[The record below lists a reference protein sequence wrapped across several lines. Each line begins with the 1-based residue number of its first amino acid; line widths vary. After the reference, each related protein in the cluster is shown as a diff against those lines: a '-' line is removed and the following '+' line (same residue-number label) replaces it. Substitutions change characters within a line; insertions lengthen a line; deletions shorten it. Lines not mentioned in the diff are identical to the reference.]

1 MDSPVDNSNILDS
14 LEPVNDN
21 VKNSLEQNFWW
32 QISVISFISSFWI
45 NFDTDNSCN
54 KSSFNEKIPKF
65 LQQIFLKEL
74 FKQSSAFLYFKNNII
89 KIKIQN
95 LYIFQEYYIFEA
107 DFGTYYVEISDF
119 QKKWLNASFIS
130 WYPLNEIN
138 EYKKNKD
145 KDKDKE
151 EERIR
156 IQEIIKKLLTEGI
169 NLSDLWWVKD
179 VRVEDLQNIDT
190 LWGVKVWELSLKDF
204 FDKADTEEK
213 LEQVG
218 QALLRIKSILS
229 WNWFDKGI
237 VIVEKII
244 NDKKQ
249 KIKIEELKL
258 HIKKLGNDFQ
268 EVIWGKDNWN
278 NNYFNYLISFQVQ
291 IKELKKTR
299 SQISIIDNE
308 LDKNISELLDKVNV
322 EIINFRIRN
331 TDSIIVNIDEK
342 IKEVEIF
349 LSNINYLSQITQ
361 VYNNPLYL
369 ETEGFLDLLEDEQKE
384 AYKQKLEEIISNKIE
399 KLKKIE
405 NDEKKAKE
413 EKLRVLVWEV
423 ENNMHN
429 LWKIVDSINDEKV
442 LEIMKQSDN
451 LVIKIKWSLEKL
463 PKNEAEKLS
472 LSLESIFND
481 RKLQIK
487 LTKLNTSWLIHSLDE
502 YGIDTSLYYADKF
515 KKQVWFKLLW
525 DKKASWSISLKLHYD
540 DGTIFNV
547 DTYLQDPQKFS
558 HAMVFDD
565 VETEISQQEFI
576 SIQKNLGEW
585 QNIWKK
591 KLEELNL
598 KLSTT
603 TTEKKEDVLQEIKKL
618 KKKYLKARKIEFF
631 ATNLANRLNLNPRSK
646 LQLPDPRFIVLDEEK
661 ELLTKLSN
669 GFFIQKMEQK
679 WIDILEW
686 PPWLWKTSIVSFFA
700 ASTNR
705 EIIRIQCSKIDP
717 ADLFFSPQL
726 KAWETT
732 RQPAD
737 WIKLMQKP
745 WTIILF
751 DEIDKLSPE
760 AFERLHSLFDDARSI
775 YDPQL
780 GMVKANPDCLF
791 VWTRNSYEKLSNPIT
806 SRSVIHIVK
815 APSELNEA
823 YKISKY
829 IWMSYFEELEF
840 NSFKDLWENSSE
852 HINDE
857 NTEKIY
863 RIIELIKKIV
873 NIFNEL
879 RLKQAS
885 SEYGEKFEYEF
896 SYRDAEQIFRRF
908 NMVNWWDFKQ
918 IVSDIIIPK
927 ARAVVYESED
937 KDNQERIAQT
947 IIDSNL

>member
-1 MDSPVDNSNILDS
+1 MNNNTVDNSDIFDF

-32 QISVISFISSFWI
+32 EIKLTSFIGSFWI
-45 NFDTDNSCN
+45 DFDSDNSCK
-54 KSSFNEKIPKF
+54 KSSFTEKMPKF
-65 LQQIFLKEL
+65 LQQFFLKEL
-74 FKQSSAFLYFKNNII
+74 FRQSWDRLYFNNNTI

-107 DFGTYYVEISDF
+107 DFGTYHVKISDF
-119 QKKWLNASFIS
+119 QVKWLKASFIP
-130 WYPLNEIN
+130 WYPLKEFN
-138 EYKKNKD
+138 EYKKNK
-145 KDKDKE
+145 KNKE
-151 EERIR
+151 EEEKTRT
-156 IQEIIKKLLTEGI
+156 QEFIKNLLAEGI
-169 NLSDLWWVKD
+169 NLPNLWWINDIK
-179 VRVEDLQNIDT
+179 VEDLKNIDT
-190 LWGVKVWELSLKDF
+190 LWNIKVSEFTLKDIF
-204 FDKADTEEK
+204 NHADTEGK
-213 LEQVG
+213 VEQVW
-218 QALLRIKSILS
+218 QALLQIESLLVWK
-229 WNWFDKGI
+229 WFDKGI
-237 VIVEKII
+237 VIVKKMI
-244 NDKKQ
+244 NEKKQ

-258 HIKKLGNDFQ
+258 HIKKLEDDFQ
-268 EVIWGKDNWN
+268 KFEWDKDKWN
-278 NNYFNYLISFQVQ
+278 NKYFNHLISLQVQ
-291 IKELKKTR
+291 VKELEKTI
-299 SQISIIDNE
+299 SQILIIDNE

-322 EIINFRIRN
+322 EITSFRIKN

-342 IKEVEIF
+342 IKEVEAF
-349 LSNINYLSQITQ
+349 LSNINYLPQITQ

-369 ETEGFLDLLEDEQKE
+369 ETEGFVDLLEDEQKKT
-384 AYKQKLEEIISNKIE
+384 YKQKLEEIILNKIE

-413 EKLRVLVWEV
+413 EKLKVLIWEV
-423 ENNMHN
+423 ENNIHN
-429 LWKIVDSINDEKV
+429 LSKIADSINDEKA
-442 LEIMKQSDN
+442 LEIMRQGDN
-451 LVIKIKWSLEKL
+451 LVTKIKWALETL

-472 LSLESIFND
+472 LSLESVFND
-481 RKLQIK
+481 RKLQIR
-487 LTKLNTSWLIHSLDE
+487 LTKLNTSWLIYSLDE
-502 YGIDTSLYYADKF
+502 YGINTSLYYSDKF

-525 DKKASWSISLKLHYD
+525 DRTGHWDIRLKLIYD
-540 DGTIFNV
+540 DGTIFNI

-558 HAMVFDD
+558 HAIVFDD
-565 VETEISQQEFI
+565 IQTEVSQQEFV
-576 SIQKNLGEW
+576 SIQKNLVEW
-585 QNIWKK
+585 KNIWKK
-591 KLEELNL
+591 KLEELNIRLL
-598 KLSTT
+598 KV
-603 TTEKKEDVLQEIKKL
+603 TEEWKEEVIQEIEKL

-646 LQLPDPRFIVLDEEK
+646 LQLPDSRFIVLDEEK

-679 WIDILEW
+679 WIDIVEW
-686 PPWLWKTSIVSFFA
+686 PPWLWKTSIVNFFSA
-700 ASTNR
+700 NTNR
-705 EIIRIQCSKIDP
+705 EIARVQCSKTDP

-751 DEIDKLSPE
+751 DEIDKLPPE

-775 YDPQL
+775 YDPQF
-780 GMVKANPDCLF
+780 GMIKAHPDCLF

-829 IWMSYFEELEF
+829 IWISFFEELEF
-840 NSFKDLWENSSE
+840 NSFKNFWENSSVVA
-852 HINDE
+852 NDE
-857 NTEKIY
+857 NTKKIY

-885 SEYGEKFEYEF
+885 SDYEEKFEYEI

-908 NMVNWWDFKQ
+908 NMANWWDFKQ
-918 IVSDIIIPK
+918 IVSDIIISK
-927 ARAVVYESED
+927 ARAVVYENED
-937 KDNQERIAQT
+937 KNNQERIAKT
-947 IIDSNL
+947 VINSKL